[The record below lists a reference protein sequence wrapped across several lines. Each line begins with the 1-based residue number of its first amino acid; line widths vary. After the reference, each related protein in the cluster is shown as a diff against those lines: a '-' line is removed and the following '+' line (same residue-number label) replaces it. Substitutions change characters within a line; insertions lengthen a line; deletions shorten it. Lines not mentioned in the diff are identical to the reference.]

1 MAYTNSPLVT
11 YTKLSPN
18 HSGQRTH
25 GIDRITPHCYV
36 GQQSAPD
43 MGAWFAT
50 VGAQCSCNYGI
61 GKDGDVGLFV
71 EEKNRSWCSSSSAN
85 DQRAITIECAS
96 DSASP
101 YAFRDVVYQKLIA
114 LCTDI
119 CRRNGKTKLLWI
131 GNKDKAL
138 AYDQKSDEMLLTVH
152 RWFANKECVP
162 VDSEVLTRSGWVK
175 LSEIE
180 VGDEIACADLENLKI
195 TFEEVY
201 DKVPERIQDTYTSN
215 GFTATKDHKVVFS
228 YQQSKTFYRIDTYN
242 RCLHDGTQVYIPMAG
257 YSDNEGL
264 PVSDNMLAFYVAVQA
279 DGHYM
284 RDGAS
289 FYGLEF
295 HLKKERKI
303 EKIKSILETANL
315 EYRETNQSDGTTKIR
330 VYNQDGINIVSDIC
344 EKYLC
349 EKNFTWTWIN
359 LSPKQAR
366 FVLDEILFWDGCEA
380 SKLYSST
387 RHENLDIV
395 SAIAAL
401 NGVGSNVTG
410 DNIVFREN
418 PYMTLGEPKRN
429 RSVKARTVSCVS
441 VKTGIFLCRQNGKTF
456 ITGNCPGAWMYS
468 RMGDLAEKVTAALS
482 QDPART
488 YTVQCGVFSKKANA
502 AALADRI
509 RSATIKD
516 PIWMGWVKRE
526 SGAAGFRQTNGDKGH
541 AYGKYQFDYRYA
553 LVPFLQDCVAY
564 NPERYAGLQ
573 TWAQMKQSD
582 ARLVNNAFL
591 AEQWTFYCD
600 HYPEE
605 FEALQD
611 RYAYMWYYLP
621 VKRILYE
628 KTGINLDDRPPA
640 VKGTLFSMSIRSGA
654 QSAAA
659 AVSKCSPKTSDKDL
673 LHAAYTSYGMQD
685 AGRWLMIGQYG
696 DALDALRSGEH
707 TDIDTGVEVGFDAIV
722 KKAGK
727 NYLVQAG
734 SFQQKANAEKLVQM
748 LKENGFDAIIK

>member
-25 GIDRITPHCYV
+25 SIDRITPHCYV

-152 RWFANKECVP
+152 RWFANKEC
-162 VDSEVLTRSGWVK
+162 
-175 LSEIE
+175 
-180 VGDEIACADLENLKI
+180 
-195 TFEEVY
+195 
-201 DKVPERIQDTYTSN
+201 
-215 GFTATKDHKVVFS
+215 
-228 YQQSKTFYRIDTYN
+228 
-242 RCLHDGTQVYIPMAG
+242 
-257 YSDNEGL
+257 
-264 PVSDNMLAFYVAVQA
+264 
-279 DGHYM
+279 
-284 RDGAS
+284 
-289 FYGLEF
+289 
-295 HLKKERKI
+295 
-303 EKIKSILETANL
+303 
-315 EYRETNQSDGTTKIR
+315 
-330 VYNQDGINIVSDIC
+330 
-344 EKYLC
+344 
-349 EKNFTWTWIN
+349 
-359 LSPKQAR
+359 
-366 FVLDEILFWDGCEA
+366 
-380 SKLYSST
+380 
-387 RHENLDIV
+387 
-395 SAIAAL
+395 
-401 NGVGSNVTG
+401 
-410 DNIVFREN
+410 
-418 PYMTLGEPKRN
+418 
-429 RSVKARTVSCVS
+429 
-441 VKTGIFLCRQNGKTF
+441 
-456 ITGNCPGAWMYS
+456 PGAWMYS
-468 RMGDLAEKVTAALS
+468 RMSDLAEKVTAALS
-482 QDPART
+482 QDPVRT

-526 SGAAGFRQTNGDKGH
+526 SGSAGFRQTNGDRGH

-553 LVPFLQDCVAY
+553 LVPFLQDCVSY

-573 TWAQMKQSD
+573 TWAKMKQSD

-591 AEQWTFYCD
+591 AEQWLFYCD

-605 FEALQD
+605 FEMLQD

-659 AVSKCSPKTSDKDL
+659 AVSKCGPKTSDKDL
-673 LHAAYTSYGMQD
+673 LHAAYASYGMQD

-707 TDIDTGVEVGFDAIV
+707 TDVDTGVEVGFDAIV
-722 KKAGK
+722 KKSGK

-734 SFQQKANAEKLVQM
+734 SFQQKANAEKLTQM